1 MENKPDK
8 YKLLNIGFADDKMPV
23 FKRSAGERLGDE
35 RGTEYYPDVLIDLF

>member
-23 FKRSAGERLGDE
+23 FKEVQGKDWVMNGEQNN
-35 RGTEYYPDVLIDLF
+35 YPMY